1 MDQQRKDSGGTNPAE
16 VALTFAPVPFITRH
30 TIRGRDNQTFVPS
43 QTTRTDW
50 SLSMLKRLG
59 DLIVSGILLA
69 TVAMYVGY
77 LLILLSIVFTGG

>member
-1 MDQQRKDSGGTNPAE
+1 
-16 VALTFAPVPFITRH
+16 
-30 TIRGRDNQTFVPS
+30 
-43 QTTRTDW
+43 
-50 SLSMLKRLG
+50 MLKRLG